1 MLSQIIKSSLL
12 IVAGLFIFLACEQSD
27 LGVDSNKPLS
37 ESSIQKAEAE
47 ATENLAAEEDYL
59 TKGFEHGPVVIIDGE
74 EYFLAPGAPDGPNGA
89 TDIPGHYWKKTGLN
103 RLQGRHFN
111 TGPFG
116 KASWWSSDAPNG
128 SLLYIVNAIIDT
140 WSMEKA
146 KKYAKKGFI
155 HYHEFVTVAD
165 GSKHPTKVLW
175 LRHIAVRSFNLDGG
189 PHPEL
194 GHQVEPGLDWE
205 FIPNGMMPY
214 DPSK

>member
-1 MLSQIIKSSLL
+1 MLSQFIKSSIL
-12 IVAGLFIFLACEQSD
+12 VAAGLFVFMACDQSD
-27 LGVDSNKPLS
+27 LGVDSNKTLD
-37 ESSIQKAEAE
+37 ESSIQAAELG
-47 ATENLAAEEDYL
+47 ATESLNSEEDYL
-59 TKGFEHGPVVIIDGE
+59 TNGFEHGPIVIIDGE

-89 TDIPGHYWKKTGLN
+89 IDIPGHYWKQTGPN

-116 KASWWSSDAPNG
+116 KPSWWSSDAPDG
-128 SLLYIVNAIIDT
+128 ALLYIVNAVIDT
-140 WSMEKA
+140 WSMAKA
-146 KKYAKKGFI
+146 KKYAQKGFI

-175 LRHIAVRSFNLDGG
+175 LRHIAVRSFTLDGG

-194 GHQVEPGLDWE
+194 SHDVEPGIDWD